1 MCDLTGV
8 LVVITFS
15 FMVALL
21 DSLVLC
27 VSRWLCFTALPFSL
41 LLVDLCNFTVMLLI
55 FTFSSS
61 VVDFS
66 LLVVL
71 FSLFVVV
78 LCCW

>member
-27 VSRWLCFTALPFSL
+27 VSRWLCLAALPFSL